1 MNDYSQTEF
10 NENETID
17 DNKSIHSNHSKELS
31 NNNEIINKNEN
42 QLIKRK
48 KSISEII
55 KTNINT
61 INFDNKLNNII
72 NNLLFDSINNATINT
87 QLIITKKIRENICYQ
102 LSCDTITLQCDI
114 AIQKLLLNYYS
125 KNQKNHKKLNIN
137 NQINLNN
144 KNELN
149 LNEMNELND
158 SNAITD

>member
-17 DNKSIHSNHSKELS
+17 DNKSINSNHSKELS

-72 NNLLFDSINNATINT
+72 NNLLFDSINNATIIHN
-87 QLIITKKIRENICYQ
+87 
-102 LSCDTITLQCDI
+102 
-114 AIQKLLLNYYS
+114 
-125 KNQKNHKKLNIN
+125 
-137 NQINLNN
+137 
-144 KNELN
+144 
-149 LNEMNELND
+149 
-158 SNAITD
+158 